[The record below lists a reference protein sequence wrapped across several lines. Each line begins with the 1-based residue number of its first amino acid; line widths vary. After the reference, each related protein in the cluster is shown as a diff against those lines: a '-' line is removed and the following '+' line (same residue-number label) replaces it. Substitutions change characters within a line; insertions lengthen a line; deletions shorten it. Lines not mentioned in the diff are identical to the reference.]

1 MSQDYFD
8 QYVNRIGREAS
19 LDKYNRAKANK

>member
-8 QYVNRIGREAS
+8 QYVNRIGREATI
-19 LDKYNRAKANK
+19 DKYNRAKASK

>member
-1 MSQDYFD
+1 MSQNYFD
-8 QYVNRIGREAS
+8 QYVNRIGLEAS